1 MLNPSLG
8 GVVKPF
14 PNSLPHLD
22 LQSTEVPLVMP
33 YPNSLPPIN
42 LQSTKI
48 PKGIV
53 APPKL
58 NTTKSP
64 IVQASIPSSTIS
76 IKSELIPNSKLSSI
90 DNKPV
95 GTILSK
101 TADTSTTSTIPI
113 SSSDNSNYVYIAGAL
128 VITFFLLSKK

>member
-1 MLNPSLG
+1 MLNPSKTS
-8 GVVKPF
+8 VVI
-14 PNSLPHLD
+14 
-22 LQSTEVPLVMP
+22 P
-33 YPNSLPPIN
+33 YPNSLPQLD

-64 IVQASIPSSTIS
+64 TISFSTSSTSLTSIPTIS
-76 IKSELIPNSKLSSI
+76 IKSESIPNSKLSSI

-101 TADTSTTSTIPI
+101 TADTTTTSTIPI
-113 SSSDNSNYVYIAGAL
+113 SSSDNSNYIYIAGAL